1 MDVHHERSLGWR
13 HALSSP
19 ADWMRQQLEL
29 IDRQW
34 IHGERASDL
43 RLVLNVVST
52 SAVLFLLNYVAMD
65 RKIQTQVSWFF
76 IEVFDLWNYS
86 ATGWILPEHMA
97 LAQRIA
103 WVGFCVLFYT
113 GIPLLFHVV
122 VLRKPL
128 ADLGLSVKGY
138 VRHLPVYVALFVPVG
153 LAVFAVSYSPSFQAT
168 YPFYHNPV
176 SLRAVLLWE
185 LFYGLQFFSLE
196 VFFRG
201 FMLAEA
207 KLKYGWRSVLFMVVP
222 YVMIHF
228 GKPGAETV
236 GSLIAGGVLG
246 LLALRTGSIWG
257 GVTIHIAVAWSM
269 DIASMLQR
277 GVLRQLPW

>member
-1 MDVHHERSLGWR
+1 MEGNREQTLGWR
-13 HALSSP
+13 DVVTSP
-19 ADWMRQQLEL
+19 VSWLKYQLAQ

-34 IHGERASDL
+34 IQGEKASDTK
-43 RLVLNVVST
+43 LVLNVILT

-76 IEVFDLWNYS
+76 IEEFDLWDYS
-86 ATGWILPEHMA
+86 STGWILPEQMA

-103 WVGFCVLFYT
+103 WVGFCVLFYL
-113 GIPLLFHVV
+113 GLPLLFHVAI
-122 VLRKPL
+122 LRKPL
-128 ADLGLSVKGY
+128 ADLGLSFKGY
-138 VRHLPVYVALFVPVG
+138 ARHLPIYVALFIPVG
-153 LAVFAVSYSPSFQAT
+153 IAVYAVSFSQSFQAT

-185 LFYGLQFFSLE
+185 LFYGLQFLSLE

-207 KLKYGWRSVLFMVVP
+207 KLKYGWRSVLFMMVP